1 MSRSDPPSG
10 SANVL
15 VVDDDQGL
23 RGLFTTLL
31 SKKGF
36 AVDTANDGRVA
47 YDQLQRHT
55 YSVILLDLMMPDV
68 NGFELL
74 DRLRRDSPTLL
85 PRVIVMTGASQRS
98 IEDLDLTSLWG
109 LIRKPF
115 DIDSLV
121 SSAIACSD
129 GRSARRQP
137 AAEPR
142 PAAAP

>member
-1 MSRSDPPSG
+1 MSRSDPPFALPS
-10 SANVL
+10 VL
-15 VVDDDQGL
+15 VVDDDQAL

-31 SKKGF
+31 TRKGF

-74 DRLRRDSPTLL
+74 DQLQRDSPTLL
-85 PRVIVMTGASQRS
+85 DRVIVMTGASQRS
-98 IEDLDLTSLWG
+98 IESLDTSRVWG

-115 DIDSLV
+115 DIDNLV
-121 SSAIACSD
+121 SSAVACSE
-129 GRSARRQP
+129 GRRR
-137 AAEPR
+137 R
-142 PAAAP
+142 GIC

>member
-1 MSRSDPPSG
+1 MSRSDPPSALP
-10 SANVL
+10 SVL
-15 VVDDDQGL
+15 VVDDDQAL

-31 SKKGF
+31 TRKGF

-74 DRLRRDSPTLL
+74 EQLQRDSPTLL
-85 PRVIVMTGASQRS
+85 DRVIVMTGASQRS
-98 IEDLDLTSLWG
+98 IESLDTSRVWG

-115 DIDSLV
+115 DIDNLV
-121 SSAIACSD
+121 SSAVACSE
-129 GRSARRQP
+129 GRRR
-137 AAEPR
+137 R
-142 PAAAP
+142 GIC

>member
-10 SANVL
+10 NANVL

-74 DRLRRDSPTLL
+74 DKLERDSPTLL
-85 PRVIVMTGASQRS
+85 DRVIVMTGASQRA
-98 IEDLDLTSLWG
+98 IEPLKSKRIWG
-109 LIRKPF
+109 MIRKPF
-115 DIDSLV
+115 DIDNLV
-121 SSAIACSD
+121 SSAEACAQGKRNRGVS
-129 GRSARRQP
+129 
-137 AAEPR
+137 
-142 PAAAP
+142 